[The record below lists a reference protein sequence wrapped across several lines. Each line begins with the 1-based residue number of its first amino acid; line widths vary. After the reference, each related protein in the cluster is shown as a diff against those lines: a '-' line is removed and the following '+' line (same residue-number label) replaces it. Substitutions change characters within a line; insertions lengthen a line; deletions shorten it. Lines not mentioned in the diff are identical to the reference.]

1 MKTAP
6 VLCLV
11 LLALA
16 SAATAETREPSAPA
30 PARTPLFQPG
40 QTIVF
45 EGDSLTSRDGET
57 RHSWSYLRLSNWQ
70 GTWADVVE
78 DFFFCNRPEME
89 LQFRNAAIG
98 GSSVQELL
106 ARYDRTVKRIEPD
119 WVLLTTGGND
129 ARRFDLDTYENGL
142 NTYLRRLHEELG
154 ARVVIVDI
162 FHPELWPTT
171 PEIAEKRLRFMAAAR
186 KILEKYDGMYI
197 NAGDTLYERDRILKK
212 QWEGHTVM
220 ADGGHLNAV
229 GARIV
234 GFVVLEA
241 VGALTIH

>member
-1 MKTAP
+1 MKIASI
-6 VLCLV
+6 LCLV
-11 LLALA
+11 LLTVVTVVAAEGRESAL
-16 SAATAETREPSAPA
+16 PV
-30 PARTPLFQPG
+30 PARAPLLQPG
-40 QTIVF
+40 QTIAF
-45 EGDSLTSRDGET
+45 EGDSLTSRDSEV
-57 RHSWSYLRLSNWQ
+57 RHSWTYLRLSNWQ

-78 DFFFCNRPEME
+78 DFFFCNRPEMG

-129 ARRFDLDTYENGL
+129 ARRFDLETYEKGL
-142 NTYLRRLHEELG
+142 DTYLRRLHDELG

-162 FHPELWPTT
+162 FHPELWPTS

-186 KILEKYDGMYI
+186 KILARYDGLYVD
-197 NAGDTLYERDRILKK
+197 ASDTLYERDRALKK

-241 VGALTIH
+241 LGALTIH

>member
-1 MKTAP
+1 MKTAA
-6 VLCLV
+6 VLCLP

-16 SAATAETREPSAPA
+16 PLAAAQPPESSAAT
-30 PARTPLFQPG
+30 PARAPLFQPG
-40 QTIVF
+40 QTIAF
-45 EGDSLTSRDGET
+45 EGDSLTSRASEV

-78 DFFFCNRPEME
+78 DFFFCNRPELG

-119 WVLLTTGGND
+119 WVLMTTGGND
-129 ARRFDLDTYENGL
+129 ARRFDLATYQRGL
-142 NTYLRRLHEELG
+142 DAYLGRVHEELG

-162 FHPELWPTT
+162 FHPELWPTS

-186 KILEKYDGMYI
+186 KILEKYDGVYV
-197 NAGDTLYERDRILKK
+197 NASDTLYERDQILKK

-241 VGALTIH
+241 LGALTVH